1 MSATVSI
8 MTVNRLL
15 LLLNSLLLL
24 LLLVQ
29 RTQSEGGHLGWMGAL
44 PWGSFGTEL
53 AGLAS
58 QTSVSAGAVI
68 CLWLLLSVG
77 WLVST
82 PLLSMARQRRADSS
96 PATDGESTRLDAR
109 EPTVGADP
117 VHHAP
122 DQPPTAAPPSASHS
136 PSQEDASIQQVLARL
151 QQNVPDLSPE
161 ARAEIARLRAALQ
174 TLSDPET
181 KP

>member
-29 RTQSEGGHLGWMGAL
+29 RTQSEGGHLGWMGGL

-58 QTSVSAGAVI
+58 QSSVSAGAII
-68 CLWLLLSVG
+68 CLWLLLSIG

-96 PATDGESTRLDAR
+96 PATEGESMHLGAR
-109 EPTVGADP
+109 EPTVGAEP
-117 VHHAP
+117 IHHAP
-122 DQPPTAAPPSASHS
+122 DQPPAAAPPSASHS
-136 PSQEDASIQQVLARL
+136 LSQDDASIQQVLARL

>member
-1 MSATVSI
+1 

-82 PLLSMARQRRADSS
+82 PLLSMARQRRAD
-96 PATDGESTRLDAR
+96 PGLAIEGESMRLGAR

>member
-1 MSATVSI
+1 

-29 RTQSEGGHLGWMGAL
+29 RTQYEGGHLGWMGAL
-44 PWGSFGTEL
+44 PWCSFGTEL

-82 PLLSMARQRRADSS
+82 TLLSMARQRRADSS
-96 PATDGESTRLDAR
+96 PATDGESTRLGAR

>member
-1 MSATVSI
+1 

-96 PATDGESTRLDAR
+96 PATDGESTRLGAR

-122 DQPPTAAPPSASHS
+122 DQPPTAAPPSAS

>member
-1 MSATVSI
+1 

-29 RTQSEGGHLGWMGAL
+29 RTQFEGGHLGWMGAL

-53 AGLAS
+53 ADLAS
-58 QTSVSAGAVI
+58 QTSIPAGAVI

-77 WLVST
+77 WLVFT
-82 PLLSMARQRRADSS
+82 PLLSMARQRRTDAAL
-96 PATDGESTRLDAR
+96 ATEGEAMRLGAR
-109 EPTVGADP
+109 EPSVGAEP
-117 VHHAP
+117 VRLMP
-122 DQPPTAAPPSASHS
+122 DQAPMAAAASPTASHS

>member
-1 MSATVSI
+1 

-68 CLWLLLSVG
+68 CLWLLLSIG

-82 PLLSMARQRRADSS
+82 PLLSMARQRRADS
-96 PATDGESTRLDAR
+96 ALAIEGESMRLGAR

-117 VHHAP
+117 VHRTP